1 MAIRRAL
8 RTKVTSSTTGTGTLT
23 LAAAA
28 ANLRGP
34 TEQFGAGPVK
44 VGYCI
49 SGATYFEIG
58 FGTFTS
64 AGSSLTRDTV
74 LESSNSDAL
83 VNLPAGTHDVLFWDP
98 GGPLHIGATGTIT
111 LAADDFGGVVTFT
124 GSSAATANLPA
135 LALLPAGWGAR
146 IANQGSADLTIDPNG
161 AETINAAATLLL
173 KPGEAADLWK
183 TDSSWFALLDRSVT
197 LAAGLAAG
205 AEVLVETQTLSG
217 SASAFDFDLAGY
229 ARYRLRFDN
238 LVHSAAEALL
248 LRFSTD
254 GGATFIAGATDYH
267 RAGVYNGSAVAS
279 GYGDIGGSALSLSM
293 PVPAGAR
300 VAGLCEFTPG
310 SASTPA
316 ELYFCQ
322 AHGLEPSSTYL
333 RMQTAAGRR
342 AANGAID
349 AVRLFVATGTFGAG
363 GRASL
368 YGVRA

>member
-1 MAIRRAL
+1 MAVRRAL

-23 LAAAA
+23 LAAPL

-34 TEQFGAGPVK
+34 AEQFGAGPVK
-44 VGYCI
+44 VAYCI

-98 GGPLHIGATGTIT
+98 GGPLHIAATGTIT
-111 LAADDFGGVVTFT
+111 LAADDFGGGVTFT
-124 GSSAATANLPA
+124 GSSAASANLPA
-135 LALLPAGWGAR
+135 LALLPAGWAAR
-146 IANQGSADLTIDPNG
+146 IANQGTADLTIDPNG
-161 AETINAAATLLL
+161 AETINSAATLVL
-173 KPGEAADLWK
+173 KPGEAADAWK
-183 TDSSWFALLDRSVT
+183 ADSGWFAVLDRIATPPAEVLIATQT
-197 LAAGLAAG
+197 LAA
-205 AEVLVETQTLSG
+205 

-248 LRFSTD
+248 LRFSND
-254 GGATFIAGATDYH
+254 GGATFIAGALDYH
-267 RAGVYNGSAVAS
+267 RAGVYNGAAVAS

-300 VAGLCEFTPG
+300 VAGVCEFTPG

-322 AHGLEPSSTYL
+322 AHGLEPSSNYL

-342 AANGAID
+342 AANGAVD
-349 AVRLFVATGTFGAG
+349 AMRLFVATGTFSAG